1 MEAPH
6 SLKSNEMAEVVF
18 QPQQPLVVT
27 SQATKRLHAG
37 SADGRAMVAQQE
49 QRAAH
54 DPTKGRPCA
63 AAPAVPPRPAWL
75 TRSQPTGE
83 RLTYLRAVP
92 IVFDDRRRSSLTAA
106 PRVDK
111 SSGASA
117 CVGSSRANPTENE
130 RLLLQSKRVATTYHE
145 PRDPPRKTLAGSM
158 LVG

>member
-1 MEAPH
+1 MGEAD
-6 SLKSNEMAEVVF
+6 A
-18 QPQQPLVVT
+18 T

-63 AAPAVPPRPAWL
+63 TAPAVLPRPAWL
-75 TRSQPTGE
+75 TWSQPTGE

-92 IVFDDRRRSSLTAA
+92 IVFDDRQRSSLTAA

-111 SSGASA
+111 SSAAAA
-117 CVGSSRANPTENE
+117 CVGSSRANPMENE
-130 RLLLQSKRVATTYHE
+130 RAMGNE
-145 PRDPPRKTLAGSM
+145 
-158 LVG
+158 